1 MAEKEG
7 GASNSSNSSDSSNPS
22 NVSAGLLSAL
32 RGIAA
37 TLLASVRT
45 RLELLSNEIELGK
58 LHAAE
63 LTLVAFEMALCF
75 GIGVV
80 LTVALLVVLF
90 WEQRLVVLAV
100 FALVFLALGGV
111 LLARFKRLSHRPERV
126 FDASVAEL
134 EQDIQELRALT
145 GHEPPAR

>member
-1 MAEKEG
+1 MAENEG
-7 GASNSSNSSDSSNPS
+7 GASGTST
-22 NVSAGLLSAL
+22 GLLSAL

-37 TLLASVRT
+37 TLLASAKT
-45 RLELLSNEIELGK
+45 RLELLSNEIEFGK

-63 LTLVAFEMALCF
+63 LMLVAFEMAVCF
-75 GIGVV
+75 GIGVI

-90 WEQRLVVLAV
+90 WEQRLVVLAI
-100 FALVFLALGGV
+100 FALVFLALGGI
-111 LLARFKRLSHRPERV
+111 LLARFRRMSRRPERI

-134 EQDIQELRALT
+134 EQDIQQLRAMT

>member
-1 MAEKEG
+1 MAEKES
-7 GASNSSNSSDSSNPS
+7 GASNSSNA
-22 NVSAGLLSAL
+22 SAGLLSAL

-37 TLLASVRT
+37 TLLASAKT

-75 GIGVV
+75 GIGVI

-90 WEQRLVVLAV
+90 WEHRLAVLAG

-111 LLARFKRLSHRPERV
+111 LLARFKRLSRRPERV

-134 EQDIQELRALT
+134 EQDIKELRALT
-145 GHEPPAR
+145 GHEPPVR